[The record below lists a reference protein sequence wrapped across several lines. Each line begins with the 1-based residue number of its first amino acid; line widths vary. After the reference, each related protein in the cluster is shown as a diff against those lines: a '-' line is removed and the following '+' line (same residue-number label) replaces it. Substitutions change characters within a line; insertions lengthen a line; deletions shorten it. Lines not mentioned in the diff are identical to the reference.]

1 MMTSRR
7 ALAAAGGRRVAWLLL
22 VLVLG
27 GCATMSALQTVE
39 SLIRQGKE
47 LYASGRYDEALVK
60 LQEAIR
66 RDPKALEA
74 YIVAARSYIAKR
86 SWGDA
91 IATARK
97 AVELAPAEGVGVL
110 AEGLRGG
117 GLDALGR
124 GQFSDAAGLLVEYVK
139 LVPGNLSAYIDLG
152 RAYLGTGAYADALRA
167 LREPLTRGTAAD
179 RQEVARLLLDGG
191 RRALSSGNAR
201 DAAGLLA
208 EYVRVDSGNAS
219 AYLDLGRAYWQA
231 GARGDALA
239 AFRRVLELSPGNA
252 EALRFIGESL
262 R

>member
-1 MMTSRR
+1 MITAGARAARR
-7 ALAAAGGRRVAWLLL
+7 RRWAPLLL
-22 VLVLG
+22 VLLLG
-27 GCATMSALQTVE
+27 GCATMSAFETVE

-74 YIVAARSYIAKR
+74 YIFAARSYIAKR
-86 SWGDA
+86 SWADA

-97 AVELAPAEGVGVL
+97 AVELAPTGTEALGVL

-124 GQFSDAAGLLVEYVK
+124 GQFSEAAGMLAEYVK
-139 LVPGNLSAYIDLG
+139 LAPSHVAAYLALG

-167 LREPLTRGTAAD
+167 LRDALVRGTAAE
-179 RQEVARLLLDGG
+179 RQEVAQLLLDGG
-191 RRALSSGNAR
+191 RRALSSGYAR
-201 DAAGLLA
+201 DAASLLA
-208 EYVRVDSGNAS
+208 EYVRLDAANAA
-219 AYLDLGRAYWQA
+219 AYLDLGKAYWQA
-231 GARGDALA
+231 GARADAVA
-239 AFRRVLELSPGNA
+239 AFRRVLELVPGHA